1 METEDDADV
10 ESVNQ
15 EADQEEYESGQ
26 EEPGKLQVYTE
37 YNGSNQE
44 AKSPQNEGYVTKDD
58 ENFNWLWFSMKDSLH
73 HYRVEKYHD
82 DG

>member
-37 YNGSNQE
+37 YNQE
-44 AKSPQNEGYVTKDD
+44 AKSPRNEGYVTKDD
-58 ENFNWLWFSMKDSLH
+58 ENFNWL
-73 HYRVEKYHD
+73 
-82 DG
+82 